1 MSVRTPRV
9 ATPPHPSTSGSVCIS
24 EVNGRWSPR
33 ASAGGSST
41 PQVMSP
47 RTPRGPS
54 LKLQATGKRQTL
66 GSLVSS
72 ARTPQAAALCKDLEE
87 MLNCVPARAAENLQ
101 SGFLRLIG
109 ELHALEQRQISQT
122 KAAEE
127 LKNALA
133 RLPELPVI
141 QERLIESERAY
152 QMHMEQLS
160 KKDKIRVRRT
170 CESQQRA
177 QRFSARAIELVEETD
192 RLRHE
197 RLARKDEARHLME
210 MAAQPEIFDWTV
222 LAPPSLVMEIEA
234 KRALLQQLEGE
245 LPQTCR
251 INEEY
256 LALSRRLA
264 QLSGEPQST
273 CMV

>member
-1 MSVRTPRV
+1 
-9 ATPPHPSTSGSVCIS
+9 
-24 EVNGRWSPR
+24 
-33 ASAGGSST
+33 
-41 PQVMSP
+41 
-47 RTPRGPS
+47 
-54 LKLQATGKRQTL
+54 
-66 GSLVSS
+66 
-72 ARTPQAAALCKDLEE
+72 
-87 MLNCVPARAAENLQ
+87 MLSCVPARAAENLQ
-101 SGFLRLIG
+101 SGFCRLIG

-127 LKNALA
+127 LKNVLA

-141 QERLIESERAY
+141 QDRLIESERAY

-170 CESQQRA
+170 MESQERA
-177 QRFSARAIELVEETD
+177 QRFSARAVELVEETD
-192 RLRHE
+192 RLRDK

-210 MAAQPEIFDWTV
+210 RAAQPDIFDWTA
-222 LAPPSLVMEIEA
+222 LAPPSLLLEIEA
-234 KRALLQQLEGE
+234 KSAVLQQFERE

-273 CMV
+273 IMV

>member
-1 MSVRTPRV
+1 M
-9 ATPPHPSTSGSVCIS
+9 
-24 EVNGRWSPR
+24 
-33 ASAGGSST
+33 
-41 PQVMSP
+41 
-47 RTPRGPS
+47 
-54 LKLQATGKRQTL
+54 
-66 GSLVSS
+66 
-72 ARTPQAAALCKDLEE
+72 CKDLEE
-87 MLNCVPARAAENLQ
+87 MLSCVPARAAENLQ
-101 SGFLRLIG
+101 SGFSRLIG

-133 RLPELPVI
+133 RLPDLPVI

-160 KKDKIRVRRT
+160 RKDQIRVRRT
-170 CESQQRA
+170 CESQERA
-177 QRFSARAIELVEETD
+177 QRFSARTVELVQETD
-192 RLRHE
+192 RLREE
-197 RLARKDEARHLME
+197 RLARKDEARQLME
-210 MAAQPEIFDWTV
+210 MAVQPDIFNWTA
-222 LAPPSLVMEIEA
+222 LAPPSLLLEIEA
-234 KRALLQQLEGE
+234 KSAILQQLEQE

-273 CMV
+273 LMF

>member
-1 MSVRTPRV
+1 
-9 ATPPHPSTSGSVCIS
+9 
-24 EVNGRWSPR
+24 
-33 ASAGGSST
+33 
-41 PQVMSP
+41 
-47 RTPRGPS
+47 
-54 LKLQATGKRQTL
+54 
-66 GSLVSS
+66 
-72 ARTPQAAALCKDLEE
+72 LCKDLEE
-87 MLNCVPARAAENLQ
+87 LLSCVPARAAENLQ
-101 SGFLRLIG
+101 TGFLRLVG

-141 QERLIESERAY
+141 QERLNDSERAY

-170 CESQQRA
+170 YESQERA
-177 QRFSARAIELVEETD
+177 QRFSARAVELVEETD
-192 RLRHE
+192 RLRDA
-197 RLARKDEARHLME
+197 RLARKDEARQLVE
-210 MAAQPEIFDWTV
+210 MASRPDIFEWTA
-222 LAPPSLVMEIEA
+222 LAPPSLVLEIEA
-234 KRALLQQLEGE
+234 KTALLQQLERE
-245 LPQTCR
+245 LPHTCR

-273 CMV
+273 VIV